1 MFTFA
6 PLGPIDMLG
15 PLLLQLIRTPG
26 RIFVLLRQYKPIIF
40 ANLLANLMKIC
51 PKHKDLPQHIL
62 GCLTKNM
69 YEAWCFA
76 VKTLILLLIY
86 IKLMANYDNIEQ

>member
-40 ANLLANLMKIC
+40 ANLLANLMKIR
-51 PKHKDLPQHIL
+51 PKHKDFSQNPWLFNEKCVGGL
-62 GCLTKNM
+62 VFCRKNVS
-69 YEAWCFA
+69 FA
-76 VKTLILLLIY
+76 PNLYKNHS
-86 IKLMANYDNIEQ
+86 KL

>member
-26 RIFVLLRQYKPIIF
+26 RIFVLLRQYKPIII
-40 ANLLANLMKIC
+40 ANLLANLKKKY
-51 PKHKDLPQHIL
+51 PKHKDFSENPWFLM
-62 GCLTKNM
+62 KN
-69 YEAWCFA
+69 
-76 VKTLILLLIY
+76 L
-86 IKLMANYDNIEQ
+86 